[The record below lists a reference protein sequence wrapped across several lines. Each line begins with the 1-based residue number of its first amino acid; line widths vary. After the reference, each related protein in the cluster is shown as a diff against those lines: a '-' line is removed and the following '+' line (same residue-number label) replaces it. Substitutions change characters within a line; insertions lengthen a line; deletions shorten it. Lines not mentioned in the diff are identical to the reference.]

1 MQNRMDDAD
10 NEVRFGAINSFS
22 SFDFAAEIGDRL
34 KPLLADDESIS
45 VSLAAS
51 DYLVHSGE
59 GRYPGGLFFAQG
71 VELAPGFGRL
81 PAVFFEH
88 VLIVPYG
95 VNYVEEGDAIGLPL
109 VGVAVQTAG

>member
-51 DYLVHSGE
+51 DYLGHSGE
-59 GRYPGGLFFAQG
+59 GRYPAAFFSHRAWNSLQ
-71 VELAPGFGRL
+71 VLAGSQPCSSNMSL
-81 PAVFFEH
+81 LCH
-88 VLIVPYG
+88 
-95 VNYVEEGDAIGLPL
+95 
-109 VGVAVQTAG
+109 TA